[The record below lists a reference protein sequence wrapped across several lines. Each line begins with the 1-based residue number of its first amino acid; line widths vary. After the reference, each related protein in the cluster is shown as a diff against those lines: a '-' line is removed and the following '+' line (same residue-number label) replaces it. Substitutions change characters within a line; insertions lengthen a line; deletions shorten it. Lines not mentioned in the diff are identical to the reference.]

1 MPPLLVVGL
10 GNPGDRYVK
19 TRHNIGERVLRKV
32 AEKLGLTFKPEK
44 KFQGEISKIKAS
56 FEGKEEREVYFL
68 LPTTYMNL
76 SGSAVLAMTR
86 YLRILAPE
94 VLVVADEV
102 DIPFGTLKVSM
113 RGSPGTHNGLKDI
126 ASKLGTREFPRL
138 KVGIGDRLHGTL
150 ESHVLGNFTEEEKS
164 ILPDFIDKAADV
176 VVDLLKTD
184 IHKVM
189 TAVNHRKKNE
199 HTKTEPL

>member
-10 GNPGDRYVK
+10 GNPGDRYK
-19 TRHNIGERVLRKV
+19 NTRHNIGFQVIRKV
-32 AEKLGLTFKPEK
+32 ADKLSMTFKTDK
-44 KFQGEISKIKAS
+44 KFQGEVAKTKAA
-56 FEGKEEREVYFL
+56 FEGGEEREVIFL

-76 SGSAVLAMTR
+76 SGSSVASMAR

-102 DIPFGTLKVSM
+102 DIPFGTLKVAM

-126 ASKLGTREFPRL
+126 AAKLGTREFPRL
-138 KVGIGDRLHGTL
+138 KVGIGDRLYGTL
-150 ESHVLGNFTEEEKS
+150 ESHVLGNFTEEEQAL
-164 ILPDFIDKAADV
+164 LPDFIDKAADAV
-176 VVDLLKTD
+176 MSLLTTD

-189 TAVNHRKKNE
+189 TAVNYRKKNE
-199 HTKTEPL
+199 PTKNEPL